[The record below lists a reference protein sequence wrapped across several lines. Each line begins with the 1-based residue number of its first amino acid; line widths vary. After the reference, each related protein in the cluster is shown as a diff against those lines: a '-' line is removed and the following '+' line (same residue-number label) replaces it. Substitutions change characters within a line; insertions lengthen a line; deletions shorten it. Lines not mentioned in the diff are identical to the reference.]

1 MTLDE
6 FNKTVKYALNYAH
19 IKFAA
24 AGLSPTTGEDEAYNI
39 CVDLFL
45 GKERPWL
52 GAKDA
57 RHRQALIYTCIK
69 RRIENAARNQITLG
83 EQVNTRA
90 VAIDEA
96 PHGEYTEDGDEVNIE
111 SSLLTDG
118 GRGADLTRNYED
130 PTPEP
135 DYVYLTRIQEMKLH
149 SQGKKVCRSLKKT
162 MCQFESMQVLRLS
175 KRQFGKILTFF
186 KRHFALCYK
195 AYGQHSGKLQRT
207 RFQKNREYQVRGH

>member
-57 RHRQALIYTCIK
+57 RHRQALIYTRIK
-69 RRIENAARNQITLG
+69 SRIENAARNQITLG

-149 SQGKKVCRSLKKT
+149 RFGKKACRLLKKT
-162 MCQFESMQVLRLS
+162 MSKDESRRKLKVSR
-175 KRQFGKILTFF
+175 KTFGTILTFF
-186 KRHFALCYK
+186 KKHFAQCHK
-195 AYGQHSGKLQRT
+195 AFGQYSGKLMRT
-207 RFQKNREYQVRGH
+207 KVKKNRGYQVRGH